1 MPWFS
6 MNYEMARVLVGLQG
20 LQWAAPVWTR
30 VCQESVHVEQNGSAR
45 GGTCFPQ
52 EEVHE

>member
-6 MNYEMARVLVGLQG
+6 MNYEMAHVLVGLQG